1 VELDV
6 EVDVIVVGKQATSP
20 VVVVGRRDVVVVV
33 VETSPN
39 DVIGDV
45 TDAPAPSGV
54 PLSPIGVALRA
65 GSWVAEVEVAAAA
78 AGGSERRRQAATR
91 VRGCVEV
98 AAAAAAAGR
107 GDRGTAEERG
117 RRLYWDLEDHEP
129 IGGGG
134 GGGVASSQ
142 RRQTFSRHALPS
154 YNVVQEPRCQ
164 ETKLAAKCISVH
176 FGHKFVSF

>member
-45 TDAPAPSGV
+45 ADAPAPSGV
-54 PLSPIGVALRA
+54 PVSPIGVALRA
-65 GSWVAEVEVAAAA
+65 GSRVAEVEVAAAA

-91 VRGCVEV
+91 VRGGVEV

-107 GDRGTAEERG
+107 GDRGTAEERC

-134 GGGVASSQ
+134 VVASSQ
-142 RRQTFSRHALPS
+142 RRQASSRHARPS

-164 ETKLAAKCISVH
+164 ETNETSRQM
-176 FGHKFVSF
+176 

>member
-20 VVVVGRRDVVVVV
+20 VVVVGRRDVVV
-33 VETSPN
+33 ETSPN

-45 TDAPAPSGV
+45 ADAPAPSGV
-54 PLSPIGVALRA
+54 PVSPIGVALRA

-91 VRGCVEV
+91 VRGGVEV
-98 AAAAAAAGR
+98 AAAAGR

-134 GGGVASSQ
+134 GGGGVASSQ
-142 RRQTFSRHALPS
+142 RRQTSSRHARPS

>member
-1 VELDV
+1 MELDV

-20 VVVVGRRDVVVVV
+20 VVVVGRRDVVV
-33 VETSPN
+33 ETSPN

-54 PLSPIGVALRA
+54 RVSPIGVALRA
-65 GSWVAEVEVAAAA
+65 GSRVAEVEVAAAA

-91 VRGCVEV
+91 VRGGVEV
-98 AAAAAAAGR
+98 AAAAGR
-107 GDRGTAEERG
+107 GDRGTAEERC

-134 GGGVASSQ
+134 VVASSQ
-142 RRQTFSRHALPS
+142 RRQASSRHARPS

-176 FGHKFVSF
+176 FGHKFVSL